1 MPQWNDLFLA
11 LPVSENVLDALL
23 FISFGLHLLFVL
35 LMLGTAMLGLALF
48 LHALLHNNTAQQPW
62 NSHLVHSHLG
72 LKSLAVVLGVAP
84 LLVMQVRYS
93 YAFFTTTGLFSY
105 SWLAIIPLL
114 ILAFLLIDAFGHKLT
129 GNALLAFVC
138 GMLGVGALM
147 TVPAVFTG
155 ALALMERPQLWPVFA
170 AAGFG
175 PQAPPALHWL
185 LRYLHVLG
193 AALVLGAA
201 FHLFFSTK
209 DQPRKALMLRR
220 WLWWSLLA
228 QLVLGLGLLLT
239 VRTSWNG
246 PVLTSLAVGVLAT
259 LGVLLVL
266 RRTGRRTAPPAL
278 LALLPVVFA
287 AMLTG
292 RQLLQD
298 AALAPMHD
306 TAVAAREARAAAL
319 APFSQKALENFAL
332 KLRTVYDNG
341 DTIYDGACAPC
352 HGLDGRGQGPEARH
366 LRIPAADLAAIRA
379 DRGYAYALIR
389 DGVPGS
395 GMPYFRL
402 YDRKKLEVV
411 LDTLDKRYS
420 MLTDTPQPP
429 HDITPQAL
437 TVWIDVCAV
446 CHAANGAVSDF
457 GKTLRPAP
465 PDLRRLSV
473 SHQRALHVI
482 TEGYPG
488 TVMQPFR
495 HLPAPILDDLAVISG
510 LFRVQLP
517 QGKP

>member
-1 MPQWNDLFLA
+1 MPRWNDLFLA
-11 LPVSENVLDALL
+11 LPVPEGVLDALL

-48 LHALLHNNTAQQPW
+48 LHALLHDDAAQQPW

-93 YAFFTTTGLFSY
+93 HAFFTTTGLFSY

-129 GNALLAFVC
+129 SSAWLAVVC
-138 GMLGVGALM
+138 GILGVGALM

-155 ALALMERPQLWPVFA
+155 ALSLMERPHLWPVFA

-175 PQAPPALHWL
+175 PQAPPPLHWL

-193 AALVLGAA
+193 AALVLGAG
-201 FHLFFSTK
+201 FHLFFSTRDK
-209 DQPRKALMLRR
+209 PRKALMLRR

-228 QLVLGLGLLLT
+228 QIVLGLGLLLT
-239 VRTSWNG
+239 VRKGWSG
-246 PVLTSLAVGVLAT
+246 PVLTSLAVGLLAA
-259 LGVLLVL
+259 LGGLWVL

-278 LALLPVVFA
+278 LALLPIVFA

-298 AALAPMHD
+298 AALAPAHAV
-306 TAVAAREARAAAL
+306 AVAAREARAAEL
-319 APFSQKALENFAL
+319 APFSQKALENFSR

-341 DTIYDGACAPC
+341 ETIYDGACAPC
-352 HGLDGRGQGPEARH
+352 HGLQGRGDGPEARF

-379 DRGYAYALIR
+379 DRDYAYALIR

-402 YDRKKLEVV
+402 YDREKLEGV
-411 LDTLDKRYS
+411 LDTLERRFA
-420 MLTDTPQPP
+420 MLSATPEPP

-437 TVWIDVCAV
+437 TVWIEVCAV
-446 CHAANGAVSDF
+446 CHAANGSVTDF

-473 SHQRALHVI
+473 SHERALHVI

-488 TVMQPFR
+488 TVMQPYR

-510 LFRVQLP
+510 LFRIAPP
-517 QGKP
+517 QDKP